1 MLPREPEVLAPPR
14 DLRLRR
20 GGERIRPDGDAC
32 TRELRDLFQQAQ
44 FPPWQRGACPLIH
57 VDDDG
62 VAVADRW
69 CSARGAA
76 LFAAAGALPRW
87 LPGR

>member
-1 MLPREPEVLAPPR
+1 MDNDA
-14 DLRLRR
+14 LRR
-20 GGERIRPDGDAC
+20 GGERISPDGDTC

-44 FPPWQRGACPLIH
+44 IPPWQRVACPLIH
-57 VDDDG
+57 VDDEL

-76 LFAAAGALPRW
+76 LFAAAGARPRW